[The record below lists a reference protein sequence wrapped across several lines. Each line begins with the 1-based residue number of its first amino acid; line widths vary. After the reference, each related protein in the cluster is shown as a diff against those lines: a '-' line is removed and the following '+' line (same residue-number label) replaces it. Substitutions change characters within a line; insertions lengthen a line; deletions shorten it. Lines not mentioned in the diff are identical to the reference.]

1 MPSLI
6 AAVDPITGLTV
17 HNSGTI
23 IGPSIGI
30 FGTNSVNVVN
40 DAAATISGTSFGIL
54 SQAAI
59 INAINVTNSGKIEAT
74 GTALTAGIAI
84 GTSGTATVN
93 NLSGGTI
100 AANGQNGIAIQG
112 QAVIVTGNAGTI
124 EAGIGAGITGGVAIK
139 ADAPGGT
146 ADVTNSNVIQ
156 ASSIAIVT
164 DGLLTV
170 NNSVTGT
177 ITSGGAV
184 LKSNGAVNVTNSGT
198 IATTGVSST
207 AIEAGTDV
215 TLNNSGIIQ
224 AIHRAI
230 TGGNVS
236 IINTNTI
243 VVNGV
248 AGSFASAIQAGVL
261 NLDNSQSIFVT
272 GTDAVGAVEVFGNGT
287 IKNSGTIVSDFDNT
301 FAIKSDSG
309 ALDVNNLS
317 GGLIQANG
325 ANGFAI
331 NAATNA
337 TVANA
342 GRIEATGAGGIAIQA
357 LNGTATVNNIGD
369 GITTGI
375 ITADAF
381 AIKGGAV
388 KLTGNTGLIEATGAS
403 GNAIF
408 GVRHRGHHQH
418 RHDLGSGPRRLRHLH
433 QRHRHRQQHRR
444 WHHHGHHHG
453 RKCRHLRGRQR

>member
-1 MPSLI
+1 M
-6 AAVDPITGLTV
+6 
-17 HNSGTI
+17 
-23 IGPSIGI
+23 
-30 FGTNSVNVVN
+30 
-40 DAAATISGTSFGIL
+40 
-54 SQAAI
+54 
-59 INAINVTNSGKIEAT
+59 
-74 GTALTAGIAI
+74 
-84 GTSGTATVN
+84 
-93 NLSGGTI
+93 
-100 AANGQNGIAIQG
+100 
-112 QAVIVTGNAGTI
+112 
-124 EAGIGAGITGGVAIK
+124 
-139 ADAPGGT
+139 
-146 ADVTNSNVIQ
+146 
-156 ASSIAIVT
+156 T

-170 NNSVTGT
+170 NNSGTGT

-198 IATTGVSST
+198 IATTGASGT
-207 AIEAGTDV
+207 AIVAGTDV

-248 AGSFASAIQAGVL
+248 AGSSANAIQAGVL

-357 LNGTATVNNIGD
+357 VNGIATVNNIGD
-369 GITTGI
+369 GVTTGI
-375 ITADAF
+375 ITADTF
-381 AIKGGAV
+381 AIKGGAA
-388 KLTGNTGLIEATGAS
+388 KLTGNTGLIEVTGI
-403 GNAIF
+403 GGTTIF
-408 GVRHRGHHQH
+408 A
-418 RHDLGSGPRRLRHLH
+418 
-433 QRHRHRQQHRR
+433 
-444 WHHHGHHHG
+444 
-453 RKCRHLRGRQR
+453 

>member
-1 MPSLI
+1 M
-6 AAVDPITGLTV
+6 
-17 HNSGTI
+17 
-23 IGPSIGI
+23 
-30 FGTNSVNVVN
+30 VN

-93 NLSGGTI
+93 NLSGGTYR
-100 AANGQNGIAIQG
+100 GEWPERHRHPGPGRHRHRQRGHDRG
-112 QAVIVTGNAGTI
+112 RHRCGNNRRRCDLSRRSRQHRRRHQFQRHSG
-124 EAGIGAGITGGVAIK
+124 EQHR
-139 ADAPGGT
+139 DC
-146 ADVTNSNVIQ
+146 
-156 ASSIAIVT
+156 T

-248 AGSFASAIQAGVL
+248 AGSSASAIQAGVL

-301 FAIKSDSG
+301 FAIKSDLARST
-309 ALDVNNLS
+309 S
-317 GGLIQANG
+317 TICP
-325 ANGFAI
+325 
-331 NAATNA
+331 
-337 TVANA
+337 
-342 GRIEATGAGGIAIQA
+342 
-357 LNGTATVNNIGD
+357 
-369 GITTGI
+369 
-375 ITADAF
+375 
-381 AIKGGAV
+381 AV
-388 KLTGNTGLIEATGAS
+388 
-403 GNAIF
+403 
-408 GVRHRGHHQH
+408 
-418 RHDLGSGPRRLRHLH
+418 
-433 QRHRHRQQHRR
+433 
-444 WHHHGHHHG
+444 
-453 RKCRHLRGRQR
+453 